1 MNTHGQ
7 GGVFPKRGHTE
18 RNSPLTGRYMLL
30 QGLNWSA
37 FAAIWVYAV
46 VLLRGSGL
54 SYSQAGL
61 VISLANILAVFA
73 QQGLSA
79 WADRQLSTPAQRRPP
94 AW

>member
-18 RNSPLTGRYMLL
+18 SNSSLTGRYMLL

-37 FAAIWVYAV
+37 FAVIWVYAV

-54 SYSQAGL
+54 NYS
-61 VISLANILAVFA
+61 
-73 QQGLSA
+73 
-79 WADRQLSTPAQRRPP
+79 
-94 AW
+94 